1 IRSRIVGEADG
12 VGRVHVREALAQYLG
27 GGRRA
32 GPGGR
37 VLDGG
42 RGGGAVHGGEGRIGS
57 VADPGALDVDQA
69 GAELG
74 VADADVPGEPRV
86 GADGRLLLPA
96 VGVAVGDRTVVGE
109 LPGGVGVAAQGLG
122 VGAGAVDDDAAGD
135 EPEPFGGAGHGERGD
150 RV

>member
-1 IRSRIVGEADG
+1 MRGRIVALHLVRGGLLSEDEGDRDGVDGKAVGAEQRGEFGGGRIRSRIVCEADG
-12 VGRVHVREALAQYLG
+12 VGRVHVREAFAEDLG

-42 RGGGAVHGGEGRIGS
+42 RGGGAVHGGEGRISS

-74 VADADVPGEPRV
+74 VADADRQST
-86 GADGRLLLPA
+86 RLNTTH
-96 VGVAVGDRTVVGE
+96 VKTSY
-109 LPGGVGVAAQGLG
+109 
-122 VGAGAVDDDAAGD
+122 
-135 EPEPFGGAGHGERGD
+135 
-150 RV
+150 